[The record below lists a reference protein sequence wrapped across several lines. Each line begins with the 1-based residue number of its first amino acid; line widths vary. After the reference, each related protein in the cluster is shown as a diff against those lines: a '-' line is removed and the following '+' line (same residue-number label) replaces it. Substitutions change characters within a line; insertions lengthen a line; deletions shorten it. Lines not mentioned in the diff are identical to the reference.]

1 MACFVLGFIGFR
13 AGVGAVVGGMG
24 AGGGIGVRG
33 VKAAVVVIETHVE
46 VLNLS
51 TVA

>member
-1 MACFVLGFIGFR
+1 
-13 AGVGAVVGGMG
+13 MG

-33 VKAAVVVIETHVE
+33 VVKAAVVVIETHVE